1 MFRYIQRRRIK
12 KVIKILSPILL
23 KGYGSRDY
31 FTIGQ
36 VEANI
41 KSLCKRQQKIAFALF
56 ADPNAFDL
64 TNNTEIQQIRMD
76 ISYDFFL
83 ADEYNARDV
92 LNLLGKGG
100 WKGGRMDDD
109 MSNRMGMTSR
119 Y

>member
-64 TNNTEIQQIRMD
+64 TNNTELPKFAWIYLT
-76 ISYDFFL
+76 ISF
-83 ADEYNARDV
+83 
-92 LNLLGKGG
+92 
-100 WKGGRMDDD
+100 
-109 MSNRMGMTSR
+109 
-119 Y
+119 

>member
-12 KVIKILSPILL
+12 KVIKVLSPILV
-23 KGYGSRDY
+23 KGYGRRDY

-36 VEANI
+36 IQANTQQL
-41 KSLCKRQQKIAFALF
+41 SKRQQQISLALF
-56 ADPNAFDL
+56 ADPQQLDL
-64 TNNTEIQQIRMD
+64 ENTPSLAQIRGD

-83 ADEYNARDV
+83 ANEYNARDV
-92 LNLLGKGG
+92 LNLLGKGK

-109 MSNRMGMTSR
+109 MSHRMGMNSR

>member
-1 MFRYIQRRRIK
+1 
-12 KVIKILSPILL
+12 
-23 KGYGSRDY
+23 
-31 FTIGQ
+31 
-36 VEANI
+36 
-41 KSLCKRQQKIAFALF
+41 
-56 ADPNAFDL
+56 
-64 TNNTEIQQIRMD
+64 MD